1 MMLSLRMMGGDHKN
15 NCHKGSRDPFF
26 MLYNN
31 HINARRPLTLTLRP
45 HQQRALD
52 ALLTASIGRVTIPT
66 GGGKTLVM
74 IEDVKRRLIAAETAQ
89 TVVIVAPRILL
100 AVQLYEEFWSALNGT
115 VDAATIHVH
124 SGEVDC
130 TSTTKIQQIQC
141 HAGVCAAAGVHQL
154 IFTTYNSLRRI
165 NEAGID
171 VDYIYYDEA
180 HNSVRRDFFKEVAIA
195 SLTAK
200 NAYYFTAT
208 PKYRGGAISMN
219 NTDVYGSELISVPAP
234 ELINNGSIIPPTIL
248 PHVVDLERN
257 KNLAAAENDR
267 EVLVD
272 IINKLEDDAAQKIL
286 VAAPNT
292 RVLWA
297 LLSGT
302 NVMQEFAD
310 KGYDVLHITSK
321 HGAYVNKTKVGRQ
334 EFFDTVDAW
343 GKDPNR
349 KFIMFHYSIL
359 SEGINVPGLTHTIL
373 LRNLPV
379 IEMAQTIGRVIRLD
393 KRDAADIAE
402 GKLTPGACQFYRKR
416 TGFVTVPVFTNYGKQ
431 TEKRLQRVVDS
442 IFVKGVAATEFA

>member
-1 MMLSLRMMGGDHKN
+1 MPYNCSNDARDH
-15 NCHKGSRDPFF
+15 
-26 MLYNN
+26 
-31 HINARRPLTLTLRP
+31 LTLTLRP
-45 HQQRALD
+45 HQQRMLD
-52 ALLTASIGRVTIPT
+52 ALQRADRGRLTCPT

-74 IEDVKRRLIAAETAQ
+74 ILDTLRRLQQADRPQ
-89 TVVIVAPRILL
+89 TIVVVSPRILL
-100 AVQLYEEFWSALNGT
+100 SVQLYEEFFAELNGK
-115 VDAATIHVH
+115 VDVAVMHVH

-130 TSTTKIQQIQC
+130 TSTTKIQEIQC
-141 HAGVCAAAGVHQL
+141 HAAVCAAANTHQL

-171 VDYIYYDEA
+171 VDTIYYDEA
-180 HNSVRRDFFKEVAIA
+180 HNSVRRDFFKEVAAA

-200 NAYYFTAT
+200 QAYYLTAT
-208 PKYRGGAISMN
+208 PKYRGGVISMN
-219 NTDVYGSELISVPAP
+219 NTDVYGSELINVPAP

-248 PHVVDLERN
+248 PHVVDIERH
-257 KNLAAAENDR
+257 KSLLAAENDR
-267 EVLVD
+267 EVLLD
-272 IINKLEDDAAQKIL
+272 IVKKLDDDAAQKIL

-297 LLSGT
+297 LLTGT

-310 KGYDVLHITSK
+310 RGYDVLHITSK

-334 EFFDTVDAW
+334 EFFDTLDTW
-343 GKDPNR
+343 GKDPSR

-393 KRDAADIAE
+393 KRDAADIAG
-402 GKLTPGACQFYRKR
+402 GKIPAGQLQFYRKR

>member
-1 MMLSLRMMGGDHKN
+1 VSQGGHTP
-15 NCHKGSRDPFF
+15 PF
-26 MLYNN
+26 LCIIIVSTTQET
-31 HINARRPLTLTLRP
+31 HLTLTLRP
-45 HQQRALD
+45 HQQRMLD
-52 ALLTASIGRVTIPT
+52 ALLRANLGRLTCPT

-74 IEDVKRRLIAAETAQ
+74 ILDTLRRLQQAETPQ
-89 TVVIVAPRILL
+89 TIVVVSPRILL
-100 AVQLYEEFWSALNGT
+100 SVQLYEEFFTELNGK
-115 VDAATIHVH
+115 VNVCSLHVH
-124 SGEVDC
+124 SGEVDGN
-130 TSTTKIQQIQC
+130 STTKIDKIRC
-141 HAGVCAAAGVHQL
+141 HDAVCKTAGIHQL

-171 VDYIYYDEA
+171 VDTIYYDEA
-180 HNSVRRDFFKEVAIA
+180 HNSVRRDFFKEVAAA

-200 NAYYFTAT
+200 QAYYFTAT
-208 PKYRGGAISMN
+208 PKYRGGVISMN

-248 PHVVDLERN
+248 PHVVDIERN
-257 KNLAAAENDR
+257 KSLLAAENDR

-272 IINKLEDDAAQKIL
+272 IISKLDDESAQKIL
-286 VAAPNT
+286 VASPNT

-297 LLSGT
+297 LLSST

-310 KGYDVLHITSK
+310 RGYDVMHITSK
-321 HGAYVNKTKVGRQ
+321 HGAYVNKTKVNRQ
-334 EFFDTVDAW
+334 EFFDTLDTW

-393 KRDAADIAE
+393 KRDAADIQSGKITP
-402 GKLTPGACQFYRKR
+402 GKLEFYRKR

-442 IFVKGVAATEFA
+442 IFVKGIAATEY

>member
-1 MMLSLRMMGGDHKN
+1 M
-15 NCHKGSRDPFF
+15 
-26 MLYNN
+26 
-31 HINARRPLTLTLRP
+31 TLTLRP
-45 HQQRALD
+45 HQQRMLD
-52 ALLTASIGRVTIPT
+52 ALQRADRGRLTCPT

-74 IEDVKRRLIAAETAQ
+74 ILDTLRRLQAAETPQ
-89 TVVIVAPRILL
+89 TIVVVSPRILL
-100 AVQLYEEFWSALNGT
+100 SVQLYEEFFAELNGK
-115 VDAATIHVH
+115 VDLAVMHVH
-124 SGEVDC
+124 SGEVDGN
-130 TSTTKIQQIQC
+130 STTKIDQIQC
-141 HAGVCAAAGVHQL
+141 HAGVCAAANTHQL

-171 VDYIYYDEA
+171 VDTIYYDEA
-180 HNSVRRDFFKEVAIA
+180 HNSVRRDFFKEVAAA

-200 NAYYFTAT
+200 QAYYLTAT

-219 NTDVYGSELISVPAP
+219 NTDVYGSELINIPAP
-234 ELINNGSIIPPTIL
+234 ELVNNGSIIPPTIL
-248 PHVVDLERN
+248 PHVVDIERN
-257 KNLAAAENDR
+257 KSLLAAENDR
-267 EVLVD
+267 EVLID
-272 IINKLEDDAAQKIL
+272 IINKLDDDAAQKIL

-302 NVMQEFAD
+302 NVMQEFAE

-334 EFFDTVDAW
+334 EFFDTLDTW
-343 GKDPNR
+343 GKDPSR

-393 KRDAADIAE
+393 KRDAADIQS
-402 GKLTPGACQFYRKR
+402 GKITPGRLEFYRKK

-431 TEKRLQRVVDS
+431 TSKRLQNVVDA
-442 IFVKGVAATEFA
+442 IFVKGIAATEY